1 MPSELESE
9 NPASLRMKQ
18 DTMHISPGDHRFII
32 LLAGSTIACILVSIY
47 SLQLGLT
54 VVFQNLFYIPIIL
67 ACILYTWRGLL
78 FSCLIALTYFGLI
91 LGYTTEPSVL
101 SMAGIRVFLFIT
113 IALVITLLTV
123 SGRRS
128 EDKLRELTLF
138 QSTIISNAR
147 VLIIVL
153 DHRGVVHLWNTG
165 AAEITGYHQ
174 NEVLGSG
181 RIWKLLYPDPR
192 YRKEITGTI
201 TGIITTHQF
210 LENFE
215 TTIRTRT
222 GGEKVISWN
231 TREMEDPP
239 SAGTRFIAFGID
251 VTDRHHA
258 EESLLRQTAFLQVLV
273 DTLPIPIFYKDR
285 DGRYTGCNKAFE
297 AMSGLSREQFIGK
310 TVFDL
315 WPADL
320 ASVYYQAD
328 EEVFTTPHVQQYETR
343 MKYVD
348 GALHQVIFYKAPFF
362 DEKNQVI
369 GLIGAIL
376 DISER
381 KRSEETLRESNQ
393 KLRLLTSLT
402 RHDILNQV
410 TAVQMLH
417 ALALATTDM
426 TNITR
431 YITSAREAAESIE
444 KTIGF
449 TRDYEGFGKVS
460 SCWQPLHHIIR
471 MAGVDMPVDRIRVMN
486 DIPGNLEVYSDPI
499 IRKVFSTLIEN
510 AERHGE
516 HNTYIRF
523 SIASA
528 PDLLRIIVE
537 DDGIGIMPE
546 EKDLIF
552 DHGYGKHTGIG
563 LFISREI
570 LGVTGLSIQE
580 TGTYG
585 TGARFEITIPPDKF
599 RYRATPEGFDAC
611 S

>member
-1 MPSELESE
+1 M
-9 NPASLRMKQ
+9 MK
-18 DTMHISPGDHRFII
+18 IPPGTDRFAAVV
-32 LLAGSTIACILVSIY
+32 AGSTIACILVSIY
-47 SLQLGLT
+47 SLRHGLT
-54 VVFQNLFYIPIIL
+54 IVFQNLFYIPIIL

-91 LGYTTEPSVL
+91 LGFSADPAVL
-101 SMAGIRVFLFIT
+101 SMAGIRVFLFVA
-113 IALVITLLTV
+113 IALVITLLAV

-128 EDKLRELTLF
+128 EDRLKELTLF
-138 QSTIISNAR
+138 QSNIISNAR

-153 DHRGVVHLWNTG
+153 DRQGSVLLWNTG
-165 AAEITGYHQ
+165 ASEISGYHQ
-174 NEVLGSG
+174 DEVIGSA
-181 RIWKLLYPDPR
+181 RIWRLLYPDPR

-201 TGIITTHQF
+201 NGIISTDRF

-222 GGEKVISWN
+222 GDEKVISWN
-231 TREMEDPP
+231 TREMEDSSP
-239 SAGTRFIAFGID
+239 SGPRFIAIGID
-251 VTDRHHA
+251 VTDRHRA
-258 EESLLRQTAFLQVLV
+258 EESLLRQTSFLQVLV

-285 DGRYTGCNKAFE
+285 DGRYTGCNEAFE
-297 AMSGLSREQFIGK
+297 AMSGLSREHIIGK
-310 TVFDL
+310 TVYDL

-320 ASVYYQAD
+320 AAVYFQAD
-328 EEVFTTPHVQQYETR
+328 EEVFQNPRVQQYETR

-348 GALHQVIFYKAPFF
+348 GTLHQVIFYKAPFYT
-362 DEKNQVI
+362 EKNQVI

-381 KRSEETLRESNQ
+381 KRSEEVLRESNQ

-410 TAVQMLH
+410 SAVQMLH
-417 ALALATTDM
+417 DLALSTTD
-426 TNITR
+426 TTKITR

-460 SCWQPLHHIIR
+460 SCWQPLRQIVQL
-471 MAGVDMPVDRIRVMN
+471 AGVEMPVDRIRVVN

-516 HNTYIRF
+516 HNTFIRF
-523 SIASA
+523 SAATA
-528 PDLLRIIVE
+528 PEQLLIIVE

-570 LGVTGLSIQE
+570 LGVTGLSITE
-580 TGTYG
+580 TGTFG
-585 TGARFEITIPPDKF
+585 TGARFEITVPADKF
-599 RYRATPEGFDAC
+599 RYRDAAEGSDTC
-611 S
+611 